1 MESPALDF
9 CVAPLP
15 AAEGGPASA
24 DPLRSGAAGAHQPV
38 LNYFDEPAAAVRY
51 AAHRPRGQSRV
62 LALVAETMEAV
73 LPVERALDVGCG
85 TGHSTVALLPYAKE
99 IVGIDPSSMMLAQT
113 NSHPRIA
120 YLKGH
125 AVENLLTHS
134 SVIRV
139 VDGGR
144 ETPETA
150 RAWFHAVLAPYFAA
164 GGTEFT
170 HEVKIHVLR
179 RSPPAP

>member
-1 MESPALDF
+1 MLTPD
-9 CVAPLP
+9 VA
-15 AAEGGPASA
+15 AQFGFSE
-24 DPLRSGAAGAHQPV
+24 
-38 LNYFDEPAAAVRY
+38 VRCET
-51 AAHRPRGQSRV
+51 ATFQQVHRLG
-62 LALVAETMEAV
+62 
-73 LPVERALDVGCG
+73 D
-85 TGHSTVALLPYAKE
+85 Y
-99 IVGIDPSSMMLAQT
+99 
-113 NSHPRIA
+113 
-120 YLKGH
+120 
-125 AVENLLTHS
+125 VENLLTHS